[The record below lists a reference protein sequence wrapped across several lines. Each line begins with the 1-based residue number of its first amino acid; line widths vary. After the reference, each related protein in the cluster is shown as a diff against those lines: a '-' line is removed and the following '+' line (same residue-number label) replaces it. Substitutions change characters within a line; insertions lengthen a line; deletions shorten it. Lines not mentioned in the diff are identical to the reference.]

1 MDIDDD
7 KPPLSVII
15 ANVGIAIVAGSDT
28 TSTVL
33 SGIMYYLLQYPAY
46 LQRLRQEL
54 DTAFPPE
61 EHASIHLDKLANLEM
76 LNAIV

>member
-7 KPPLSVII
+7 KPPLRVII
-15 ANVGIAIVAGSDT
+15 ANVGVAIVAGSDT

-33 SGIMYYLLQYPAY
+33 SGAMYYLLRYPAY

-54 DTAFPPE
+54 DTTFPPV
-61 EHASIHLDKLANLEM
+61 EHATIQLDKLANLEM
-76 LNAIV
+76 LNAVL